1 VAQLVAGLRHA
12 GCVLLGAL
20 VALAAVGV
28 HRSLLPLGL
37 LLALSTTG
45 AVPWW
50 QLRSPWPR
58 TAASYCVGWLGMF
71 AVVVAGRPEGDYALA
86 GDLPGYALMA
96 AGFLLVVVGVVALAG
111 GSRRRADS

>member
-1 VAQLVAGLRHA
+1 MSLVRHS
-12 GCVLLGAL
+12 GCVLLGVL

-28 HRSLLPLGL
+28 HRSLFPLGV
-37 LLALSTTG
+37 LLAVAATW

-58 TAASYCVGWLGMF
+58 TAASYCLGWLGMF

-86 GDLPGYALMA
+86 GDLAGYSLMA
-96 AGFLLVVVGVVALAG
+96 AGFALVVVGIVALAG
-111 GSRRRADS
+111 SSRRRP

>member
-1 VAQLVAGLRHA
+1 VALLRHA
-12 GCVLLGAL
+12 CCVMLGVL

-28 HRSLLPLGL
+28 HRSLFPLGL
-37 LLALSTTG
+37 LLAVATTW

-58 TAASYCVGWLGMF
+58 TAASYCVGWLALF
-71 AVVVAGRPEGDYALA
+71 AVVVVGRPEGDYALA

-96 AGFLLVVVGVVALAG
+96 AGFALVVVGIVALAG
-111 GSRRRADS
+111 SSRRS